1 VHLPGVYF
9 MGDCWAGWQVM
20 GGLEHVRNVKGLMYN
35 KSICLAFF
43 RLSIIGGMGVGKD
56 SM

>member
-20 GGLEHVRNVKGLMYN
+20 GGLEHVRNVKGPMYN